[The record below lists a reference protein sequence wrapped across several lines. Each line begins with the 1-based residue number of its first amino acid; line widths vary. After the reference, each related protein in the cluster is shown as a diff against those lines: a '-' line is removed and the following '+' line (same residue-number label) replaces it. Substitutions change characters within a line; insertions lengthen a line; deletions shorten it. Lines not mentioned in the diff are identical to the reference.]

1 MMFLDNSADSSEKRQ
16 AALYGSSTLYALTK
30 PSSGLITT
38 SRKGRLVPRR
48 SQVSPITLTTS
59 SGMSCHRVSV
69 SSEQSFSRLVYLRT
83 WVGGPS
89 FCDLLRQPHESSH
102 KRRYTV
108 NRTWCLGISPQPQ
121 SVRKMVNEFVSHGNG
136 LVRSLAQQGFN
147 TADRSWRIL
156 PYLPAND
163 VHCLDI
169 MDHDLRDEWIHS
181 GI

>member
-1 MMFLDNSADSSEKRQ
+1 
-16 AALYGSSTLYALTK
+16 
-30 PSSGLITT
+30 
-38 SRKGRLVPRR
+38 
-48 SQVSPITLTTS
+48 
-59 SGMSCHRVSV
+59 
-69 SSEQSFSRLVYLRT
+69 
-83 WVGGPS
+83 
-89 FCDLLRQPHESSH
+89 
-102 KRRYTV
+102 
-108 NRTWCLGISPQPQ
+108 
-121 SVRKMVNEFVSHGNG
+121 MVNEFVSHGNG